1 MNKNLIN
8 LIIIVVSFVLLS
20 LTAVQLYW
28 VRNAISIEKANFES
42 RVNSAVNSVVDQLE
56 KIKTL
61 KTINQSSGSKRQIQD
76 FLQSIDSINQE
87 LSMNMENVSDL
98 NDIEKLIRKT
108 ELAQEVINE
117 MIENNEK
124 FEIENHL
131 DPDVLDSLL
140 HKEIRKN
147 DIETMFEYGV
157 YSTKHEMLII
167 DKSVKYKNELQDKG
181 LVFTLYPLEFTDH
194 PNYLMIYFPYEIR
207 YLFKQMASIIF
218 ISLILIVITLMLFIY
233 VIKVIVWQKRLSEMK
248 SDFINNMTHEIKTPI
263 STISLACEALG
274 DSEIKKNQMLADN
287 YLKVINDENNRL
299 GGIAEKILQA
309 AAIEKDNFRLK
320 REKINIHDLI
330 DSVINTIGIQVE
342 VKDGEIKREYHA
354 SKGQVSCDKMHMTS
368 VISNII
374 DNANKY
380 TPRKPLIK
388 ISTDNYLD
396 GVKVCISDNGVGI
409 SKENQRKI
417 FDKLYRV
424 PTGNVH
430 DVKGFGLGLSY
441 VKTIVELHGGKITVD
456 SELKKGSNFC
466 VFLPFS
472 GKSKQK
478 NSGKD

>member
-28 VRNAISIEKANFES
+28 VRNAISIERANFEN
-42 RVNSAVNSVVDQLE
+42 RVNSAVSEVIDQLE
-56 KIKTL
+56 KLKTI
-61 KTINQSSGSKRQIQD
+61 KTINQNSGSKKQIRY
-76 FLQSIDSINQE
+76 FLKSIDSINQE
-87 LSMNMENVSDL
+87 LTTNIENVSDL
-98 NDIEKLIRKT
+98 NDIEKLIKKT
-108 ELAQEVINE
+108 ELTQEVISG
-117 MIENNEK
+117 MIENNEV
-124 FEIENHL
+124 FDIEKHL
-131 DPDVLDSLL
+131 DPELLDSLL
-140 HKEIRKN
+140 QKEIQGH
-147 DIETMFEYGV
+147 DIETMYEYGV
-157 YSTKHEMLII
+157 YSTKTDQLII
-167 DKSVKYKNELQDKG
+167 DKSGKYKNELQDEG
-181 LVFTLYPLEFTDH
+181 LVFTLYPLEITDK

-248 SDFINNMTHEIKTPI
+248 NDFINNMTHEIKTPI
-263 STISLACEALG
+263 ATISLACEALA
-274 DSEIKKNQMLADN
+274 DNEIKKNQLLANN
-287 YLKVINDENNRL
+287 YLKVINDENSRL

-309 AAIEKDNFRLK
+309 AAIEKDNFKLK
-320 REKINIHDLI
+320 REKVNIHELI
-330 DSVINTIGIQVE
+330 DGVINTIGIQVE
-342 VKDGEIKREYHA
+342 VKDGEIKRDYRA
-354 SKGQVSCDKMHMTS
+354 IKTTVSCDKMHMTS
-368 VISNII
+368 VLTNII

-380 TPRKPLIK
+380 TPKKPTIR
-388 ISTDNYLD
+388 IITENYMD
-396 GVKVCISDNGVGI
+396 GIRICISDNGVGI

-441 VKTIVELHGGKITVD
+441 VKTIVELHGGKIIVD
-456 SELKKGSNFC
+456 SELKKGAKFF

-478 NSGKD
+478 NLS

>member
-8 LIIIVVSFVLLS
+8 LIIVVVSFVLLS

-28 VRNAISIEKANFES
+28 VRNAIHIERANFEN
-42 RVNSAVNSVVDQLE
+42 RVNSAVNQVIDQLE
-56 KIKTL
+56 KLKTL
-61 KTINQSSGSKRQIQD
+61 NTINQSARSKKQLIH
-76 FLQSIDSINQE
+76 FLQSIDSIKHE
-87 LSMNMENVSDL
+87 LSRNMENVSDIS
-98 NDIEKLIRKT
+98 DIEKMVRKT

-117 MIENNEK
+117 MIENNEIFK
-124 FEIENHL
+124 IEDHL
-131 DPDVLDSLL
+131 NPDVLDSLL
-140 HKEIRKN
+140 HQEIRGHN
-147 DIETMFEYGV
+147 IETQFEYGV
-157 YSTKHEMLII
+157 YSTRTDQLII
-167 DKSVKYKNELQDKG
+167 DRSGKYKNKLQDEG
-181 LVFTLYPLEFTDH
+181 LVFTLYPHEISET

-207 YLFKQMASIIF
+207 YLLKQMASIIF
-218 ISLILIVITLMLFIY
+218 ISLILIVIILMLFVY

-274 DSEIKKNQMLADN
+274 DREIKKNPLLSDN

-309 AAIEKDNFRLK
+309 AAIEKDNFKLN
-320 REKINIHDLI
+320 REKVNIHELI
-330 DSVINTIGIQVE
+330 DDVINNIGIQVE
-342 VKDGEIKREYHA
+342 VKDGEIKRAYHA
-354 SKGQVSCDKMHMTS
+354 VKTIISCDKTHITS
-368 VISNII
+368 VLSNII

-388 ISTDNYLD
+388 IITDNYPD
-396 GVKVCISDNGVGI
+396 GVRVCISDNGMGI
-409 SKENQRKI
+409 SKDNQRKI

-424 PTGNVH
+424 PTGNIH

-456 SELKKGSNFC
+456 SELKKGSKFC
-466 VFLPFS
+466 LYLPFS

-478 NSGKD
+478 NTS